1 MKINTDTDLDL
12 RYKKLRNSV
21 FALIF
26 WNIILSLVYAP
37 LAYMIMQN
45 IGEIKRIDI
54 LLSKTR
60 EKIPKTYVTKTE
72 VRTDIERIL
81 QRFDKLEE
89 KIDALTKG

>member
-1 MKINTDTDLDL
+1 MEIN
-12 RYKKLRNSV
+12 S
-21 FALIF
+21 LIF

-60 EKIPKTYVTKTE
+60 EEIPKTYVTKTE

-89 KIDALTKG
+89 KIDALTKS

>member
-1 MKINTDTDLDL
+1 MEV
-12 RYKKLRNSV
+12 NS
-21 FALIF
+21 LIF

-37 LAYMIMQN
+37 LAYMIIQN
-45 IGEIKRIDI
+45 ITEIKRIDI

-60 EKIPKTYVTKTE
+60 EEIPKTYVTKTE

-89 KIDALTKG
+89 KIIDLTQSR

>member
-1 MKINTDTDLDL
+1 MEIN
-12 RYKKLRNSV
+12 S
-21 FALIF
+21 LIF

-60 EKIPKTYVTKTE
+60 EEIPKTYVTKTE

>member
-1 MKINTDTDLDL
+1 
-12 RYKKLRNSV
+12 
-21 FALIF
+21 
-26 WNIILSLVYAP
+26 
-37 LAYMIMQN
+37 MIMQN

-60 EKIPKTYVTKTE
+60 EEIPKTYVTKTE

-89 KIDALTKG
+89 KIDALTKS

>member
-1 MKINTDTDLDL
+1 MEIN
-12 RYKKLRNSV
+12 S
-21 FALIF
+21 LIF

-45 IGEIKRIDI
+45 IGDIKSIDN

-60 EKIPKTYVTKTE
+60 EEIPKAYVTKTE

-89 KIDALTKG
+89 KIDALTKS

>member
-1 MKINTDTDLDL
+1 MEIN
-12 RYKKLRNSV
+12 S
-21 FALIF
+21 LIF

-37 LAYMIMQN
+37 LAYLIMLN

-54 LLSKTR
+54 LLSNTR
-60 EKIPKTYVTKTE
+60 EEIPKDYVTKTE

-89 KIDALTKG
+89 KIDALTKS

>member
-1 MKINTDTDLDL
+1 MEIN
-12 RYKKLRNSV
+12 SI
-21 FALIF
+21 IF

-60 EKIPKTYVTKTE
+60 EEIPKTYVTKTE

-89 KIDALTKG
+89 KIDALTKS

>member
-1 MKINTDTDLDL
+1 MEIN
-12 RYKKLRNSV
+12 SI
-21 FALIF
+21 IF

-60 EKIPKTYVTKTE
+60 EEIPKTYVTKTE